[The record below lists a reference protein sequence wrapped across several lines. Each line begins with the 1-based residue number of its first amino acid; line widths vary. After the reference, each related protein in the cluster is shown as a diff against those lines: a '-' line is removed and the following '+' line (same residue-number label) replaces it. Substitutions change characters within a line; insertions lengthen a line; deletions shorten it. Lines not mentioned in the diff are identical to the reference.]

1 MNIKQYLILTM
12 VGVFFTILMFSTF
25 PALCQPLIIY
35 PQGGEEIIAGSTRTV
50 TWNPKLVTG
59 MLTLSLW
66 DGGHGTWSNVFT
78 NVPSEEGEITWAV
91 PSNLQGNKFRV
102 KLSATGTVSGSA
114 LSRTFFSIV
123 PPAAKEETQ
132 VAGMTSPI
140 LCTVHPNPAQYQA
153 RICVEDLPA
162 GIPTVFEIVS
172 VTGQQV
178 ATLYNATPDAELGL
192 CCTLD
197 CSTLP
202 SGTYF
207 ARIMNDN
214 MGSSVK
220 LVIQH

>member
-1 MNIKQYLILTM
+1 MWDM
-12 VGVFFTILMFSTF
+12 
-25 PALCQPLIIY
+25 PIINR
-35 PQGGEEIIAGSTRTV
+35 ARS
-50 TWNPKLVTG
+50 
-59 MLTLSLW
+59 
-66 DGGHGTWSNVFT
+66 
-78 NVPSEEGEITWAV
+78 
-91 PSNLQGNKFRV
+91 
-102 KLSATGTVSGSA
+102 SGS
-114 LSRTFFSIV
+114 LRNFTEKWFRLRGVTENGNVMYSSGFFSIQ
-123 PPAAKEETQ
+123 PPAAKTETQ

-162 GIPTVFEIVS
+162 GVPTVFEIVS